1 MAQAITTHAQSIT
14 VKANR
19 EVAPPENQYATTMAS
34 RLKDF
39 TRMNPSIYFGSKV
52 VEDPWDFPD
61 DVYKILFAME
71 VSTTENAELASYLLK
86 HLA

>member
-1 MAQAITTHAQSIT
+1 MNLPALRDGEVRAALFQMAQAITTHAQSIT

-52 VEDPWDFPD
+52 VEDP
-61 DVYKILFAME
+61 
-71 VSTTENAELASYLLK
+71 
-86 HLA
+86 